1 MLRKQKMTIPTAPS
15 PRRFLLSARAYV
27 QNKTSQRWLPMNS
40 MTSVDGYLLPTIA
53 ALKRKLTSLRGL
65 EYCEPLKTAVIAG
78 LEKRFGDRMRDT
90 PLVVSAVLLPLFKMQ
105 WIAEAQQGMITQLMK
120 DEVARL
126 PQNVEPSTQASPES
140 AETSAEDFF
149 GFEDFGCG
157 EQGERC
163 GASQELA
170 RYLSDTA
177 GKEVTDILNYPSLHQ
192 LFLRYNLAVP

>member
-1 MLRKQKMTIPTAPS
+1 
-15 PRRFLLSARAYV
+15 
-27 QNKTSQRWLPMNS
+27 
-40 MTSVDGYLLPTIA
+40 
-53 ALKRKLTSLRGL
+53 
-65 EYCEPLKTAVIAG
+65 
-78 LEKRFGDRMRDT
+78 MRDI
-90 PLVVSAVLLPLFKMQ
+90 PLVVSAVLLPRFKMQ
-105 WIAEAQQGMITQLMK
+105 WIAEAQRGMITRLMK

-192 LFLRYNLAVP
+192 LFLRYNVAVPSSASVERLFSIGGDVFQRKRRRLSDEKFEEQLLLRANKPFW